1 MKDAMNGD
9 EIRLD
14 RYVQAVWRAKWLIIL
29 GTLLAALA
37 TAYLAN
43 RQPTLHKATALIKI
57 GRVWKEPLEDIYIT
71 ERIINSPSFLKS
83 VAEKIGVSRR
93 QLKQSIRAETVIAGP
108 RKSRYP
114 ILVSI
119 TATTESAE
127 DSAKFARAVADEVS
141 AQHEGLFNEAMKPHL
156 EQQRRLEEHYK
167 ELAAQGAASRE
178 LLFKVENELNE
189 VKANNTV
196 PNANVTEK
204 THLLID
210 VEADG
215 TVQPEIWRKTAAAAL
230 LAAVACIAAAALV
243 GHFKSTEKRGAKTE
257 I

>member
-1 MKDAMNGD
+1 MKDAMNDD

-14 RYVQAVWRAKWLIIL
+14 RYVRAVWRAKWLIIL
-29 GTLLAALA
+29 GTLLAAIA

-43 RQPTLHKATALIKI
+43 RQPTLHKATALIKV

-83 VAEKIGVSRR
+83 VAEKIGVSKR
-93 QLKQSIRAETVIAGP
+93 QLKQSTRAETIIAGP
-108 RKSRYP
+108 RKNRYA
-114 ILVSI
+114 ILVSV
-119 TATTESAE
+119 TATTENA
-127 DSAKFARAVADEVS
+127 DDAAKFARAVADEIS
-141 AQHEGLFNEAMKPHL
+141 TQHDVLFNEAMKPHL
-156 EQQRRLEEHYK
+156 EQQRRLEERYK

-196 PNANVTEK
+196 PSANVTEK
-204 THLLID
+204 THLIED

-215 TVQPEIWRKTAAAAL
+215 IVQPEIWRKTAAAAL

-243 GHFKSTEKRGAKTE
+243 GHFKPAEESAAKT
-257 I
+257 